1 MKRQSLEAILGEMN
15 SAPYL
20 EQYEYIKELLDAGK
34 LKPVKSSGKN
44 GKKPALYLEY
54 RSVDEQVDYSVLE
67 HELLFET
74 DIGITIDYYMHNL
87 AVYAEER
94 EAVRQLHDFLYK
106 HKPLLQTKVSYNE
119 RSLQIWGFEKFLSQ
133 SKGKTI
139 LKHCGLDLA
148 FLNCYSTTEPFA
160 YFTITR
166 KTPQKLLII
175 ENKDTFFSMRRHLLD
190 GHDTILGEMFGTLI
204 YGAGKRVISSFQQF
218 TLSAEPYMLDKNNEF
233 VYFGDL
239 DYEGIGI
246 FENLA
251 ACFKEQAEIKPFVAA
266 YENMLTKSKTLSK
279 LPTTKEGQ
287 NRQLQGVFF
296 EYFPAAMQQN
306 MQAVLEQ
313 DVYIPQE
320 ILTVLDY

>member
-20 EQYEYIKELLDAGK
+20 EQYEYIKALLDAGK
-34 LKPVKSSGKN
+34 IKPVKSYGKN

-54 RSVDEQVDYSVLE
+54 RLVDEQKDYSALE

-87 AVYAEER
+87 DVYAEER
-94 EAVRQLHDFLYK
+94 EAVRQLHDFLSK
-106 HKPLLQTKVSYNE
+106 NKQLLQTAVSYNE

-139 LKHCGLDLA
+139 LKHCGLDLD

-160 YFTITR
+160 YFTLTR

-175 ENKDTFFSMRRHLLD
+175 ENKDTFFSMRRHLLA
-190 GHDTILGEMFGTLI
+190 GNDTILGEKFGTLI

-218 TLSAEPYMLDKNNEF
+218 ALSAEPYMLHENNEF
-233 VYFGDL
+233 LYFGDL

-246 FENLA
+246 YENLA
-251 ACFKEQAEIKPFVAA
+251 ACFRGQAEIKPFVAA
-266 YENMLTKSKTLSK
+266 YERMLTKSKTLPK
-279 LPTTKEGQ
+279 LPNTKEGQ

-296 EYFPAAMQQN
+296 EYFSAMTQQN